1 MKMVKLRFLPV
12 LAVFMGFGG
21 AACAEPPDNPWLAEG
36 AAGSLIEACLVAA
49 SSEEEGGDAP
59 RQCSDAY
66 FTACAEQGDWTTHAM
81 NQCQGAALGYWE
93 GVAKARERAV
103 FDIEDQRLT
112 DYVEVSGVAYAA
124 YREARCQRFL
134 LPMGTM
140 YLQMYAACLT
150 ETTMERA
157 ADLAD
162 FLGEQPL
169 IVPEPD

>member
-1 MKMVKLRFLPV
+1 MDRVYSVIFLLV
-12 LAVFMGFGG
+12 LGVSVS
-21 AACAEPPDNPWLAEG
+21 AAAADNPYLVEG
-36 AAGSLIEACLVAA
+36 EAKTRIEACLVAA
-49 SSEEEGGDAP
+49 SGEEEGDAP

-66 FTACAEQGDWTTHAM
+66 FTDCAERGDWTTHAM

-112 DYVEVSGVAYAA
+112 DYVEVSGGAYAA

-169 IVPEPD
+169 IVPDPE

>member
-1 MKMVKLRFLPV
+1 MDRVLPV
-12 LAVFMGFGG
+12 IFLLLLGVSAAAAV
-21 AACAEPPDNPWLAEG
+21 ENPWLAEG
-36 AAGSLIEACLVAA
+36 EAKGRIEACLVAT
-49 SSEEEGGDAP
+49 SGEEDGGDAP

-66 FTACAEQGDWTTHAM
+66 LTGCAEAGNWTTHAM

-93 GVAKARERAV
+93 GVAKAREQAV
-103 FDIEDQRLT
+103 FAIDDQRLT
-112 DYVEVSGVAYAA
+112 DYAEVSGIAWER
-124 YREARCQRFL
+124 YREARCLRFL

-162 FLGEQPL
+162 FLGDEPL
-169 IVPEPD
+169 IVPELE